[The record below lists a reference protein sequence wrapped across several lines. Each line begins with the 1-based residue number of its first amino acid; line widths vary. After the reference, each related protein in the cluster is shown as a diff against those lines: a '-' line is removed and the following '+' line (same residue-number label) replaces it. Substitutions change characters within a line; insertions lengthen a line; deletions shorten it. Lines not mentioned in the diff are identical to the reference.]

1 MQKFSLKNIRFLIG
15 EFEKRLADLR
25 SFSDFTSK
33 AEESVKECA
42 NAVLNALIK
51 EKLEGVFLGRLDLE
65 PETLLSLTERKV
77 TNASHLMGVS
87 ESVLANAFA
96 VPAADAKKIVEYV
109 GEHYENARKSVN
121 VKLNVDEKT
130 RESSDLV
137 RALYVYRH
145 GLPLAQK
152 CQELLKEN
160 EARVIENINALRPY
174 TSSFRFV
181 ASLLFNRE
189 AKARF
194 NSLNE
199 IYESDFWHRS
209 ASLLSEL
216 QALITAD
223 PSFAWEAFSQSPIPF
238 FTDLERICPY
248 ALGNEEIVSSE
259 LPKEI
264 LDERTNLDGLKTQ
277 LRQYQVLGVK
287 FILHQ
292 GRVLLGDE
300 MGLGKTVEAIA
311 ALVTLK
317 NLGETHFMVICPASI
332 LVNWIREIQKLCDI
346 PAVKIHGPDKFI
358 YFDAWKKNGGVA
370 VTTYETSRQLE
381 LSEKDSISMVVV
393 DEAHYIKNPGS
404 QRTVSVRKI
413 CNHTNRLLLMTGTA
427 LENRT
432 KEMLFLL
439 QILRPK
445 IASMAMGFA
454 KESTSQEFMQMIA
467 PIYYRRKREDVLK
480 ELPELIEEES
490 WIEGGD
496 AEMAAYEEAAVKEEF
511 MTMRR
516 VSFNV
521 DDFEQ
526 SGKLKRIKEIVRQAK
541 FENRKVLVFSF
552 FLETIKK
559 VCAYLNESCME
570 PITGAMPVSHRQEI
584 IDAFEKS
591 PAGTVLPLQ
600 INAGGL
606 GLNIQAA
613 NVVILCEPQLKPSAE
628 MQAISRA
635 YRMGQV
641 RNVLVYRLLMLDSI
655 DEKINT
661 LLKFK
666 KQVFNTFADKSLSGT
681 QDLEISPDEIKNLF
695 KKEVER
701 IRAAQGSV
709 PTDKS
714 LIAENEWLG
723 KETNEEINEFGYREH
738 DPVLITPDFM
748 RKTCERY
755 NKLYFEGMLDVDR
768 LTFEL
773 DYSSSYLACFVPN
786 YLSIVFSRH
795 FEFDYRKYRNTMV
808 HEMCHYY
815 LYSFSGENG
824 SDNTFKYET
833 VHGKAFQDL
842 VDRLNSKHAE
852 LNVML
857 RDCDC

>member
-1 MQKFSLKNIRFLIG
+1 MQKFSLKNIRFFIG

-25 SFSDFTSK
+25 SCSEFTSK
-33 AEESVKECA
+33 AEAAVKECTD
-42 NAVLNALIK
+42 AVLNALIK
-51 EKLEGVFLGRLDLE
+51 KKLEGVFLGRLDLE
-65 PETLLSLTERKV
+65 PETLLNLTKRKATDV
-77 TNASHLMGVS
+77 SNLVGVS
-87 ESVLANAFA
+87 ESVLVNAFA
-96 VPAADAKKIVEYV
+96 VPATDAKKIVKYV
-109 GEHYENARKSVN
+109 GELYEKTRKSVN

-130 RESSDLV
+130 LEASELV
-137 RALYVYRH
+137 RALYVYRQ
-145 GLPLAQK
+145 GLPVAQK
-152 CQELLKEN
+152 CQEFLKEN
-160 EARVIENINALRPY
+160 EALVTENVQALRPY
-174 TSSFRFV
+174 ASSFRYV
-181 ASLLFNRE
+181 ATLLFNKE
-189 AKARF
+189 ARACF
-194 NSLNE
+194 NSLNQ
-199 IYESDFWHRS
+199 IYESDFWLRTT
-209 ASLLSEL
+209 SLLSEL
-216 QALITAD
+216 QSIMTAD
-223 PSFAWEAFSQSPIPF
+223 ASQAWAKFSQSPIPF

-248 ALGNEEIVSSE
+248 ALGNEETASSE

-264 LDERTNLDGLKTQ
+264 LEERTHLDGLKTQ
-277 LRQYQVLGVK
+277 LRHYQVLGVK

-311 ALVTLK
+311 SLVTLK

-332 LVNWIREIQKLCDI
+332 LVNWMREIQKLCDI

-358 YFDAWKKNGGVA
+358 YFEVWKKNGGIA

-404 QRTVSVRKI
+404 QRTVSVRQI
-413 CNHTNRLLLMTGTA
+413 CKHSNRLLLMTGTA

-445 IASMAMGFA
+445 IATMAMGFA

-480 ELPELIEEES
+480 ELPALIEEES
-490 WIEGGD
+490 WIEGGE
-496 AEMAAYEEAAVKEEF
+496 AEMAAYADVAVKEEF

-559 VCAYLNESCME
+559 VCAYLDESCME
-570 PITGAMPVSHRQEI
+570 PITGAVAVGRRQEI

-666 KQVFNTFADKSLSGT
+666 KQVFNTFADKSLSGA

-701 IRAAQGSV
+701 IRAAQGNI
-709 PTDKS
+709 PTDRS
-714 LIAENEWLG
+714 LIAENEWFA

-738 DPVLITPDFM
+738 DPVMMTPDFM

-755 NKLYFEGMLDVDR
+755 NELYFEGALDVCR
-768 LTFEL
+768 LRFEL
-773 DYSSSYLACFVPN
+773 DYGSSYLACFIPGR
-786 YLSIVFSRH
+786 LSITFSRR

-815 LYSFSGENG
+815 LYSYSTENG
-824 SDNTFKYET
+824 SGNAFKYET
-833 VHGKAFQDL
+833 VHGKGFQDL
-842 VDRLNSKHAE
+842 VDKLNSSHPE